1 LKLLSDLSAQWAVI
15 DRLLDEALALDP
27 SARAA
32 WLDRLAPEH
41 QPLKAT
47 LRDLLDEHAGIE
59 TRAFLDTLPKMSEPA
74 TDLKAGDEVGPYR
87 IIEKIGS
94 GGQGSV
100 WLAQRSD
107 GQLKRKLALKLPQLA
122 WAEGLAARME
132 RERDILGAL
141 DHPYIARLY
150 DAGVDQRGRP
160 FLALEYVE
168 GVSLDRSC
176 DEQRLDI
183 RARVALFM
191 KILEAVQYA
200 HTALVVHRDLKPAN
214 VLVNAKGEPKL
225 LDFGVSSLM
234 EQAGADGEGEAE
246 QTSTR
251 AMTPRY
257 ASPEQ
262 MEGRRLGVG
271 SDVYSLGVMLHET
284 LSGCSP
290 YAIKRGS
297 VREYEEAI
305 LEGKV
310 RAPSR
315 SALDDAI
322 ALARDTTPRRLAR
335 QLQGDL
341 DAIVLKALA
350 RDPRERYGSALALHE
365 DLRRWM
371 TGRAVQAR
379 PPSAWVSLRKFLVR
393 NRWIAG
399 GVTAAVAAV
408 AVAGLV
414 AVYQARVAREE
425 ARRANATRDF
435 VMGIFN
441 DANPALHGGR
451 DVTVRE
457 LLSANEQKLIDRL
470 DGDPAL
476 QADVLHSVA
485 QVWDR
490 FGDVG
495 RVVEIHDKRT
505 MLLDGHGAAPRDVA
519 GALLEQ
525 GQALAVVGRLEEIP
539 PLLDRVREVSP
550 IERMPDTLRD
560 RYEFLRGWLAL
571 NLGDRRDAQGHF
583 TRALEAARRNGDVA
597 SQVRA
602 LYGRSATETFVNRIA
617 PDRDRTAA
625 LRDHREAVRLL
636 ESSSIDRLQRYD
648 QMDQLLVNL
657 FWLGEWRE
665 GWPLVR
671 QQMVE
676 ADRLFGE
683 FAPAAS
689 ALQFFHTAYLW
700 RLGRPREALDFLAAR
715 ERHRGA
721 QPGGAVPAPP
731 SAREAAMESRLWMAL
746 ERPEEARAALDQ
758 WREQMPDAAPA
769 DPLRYPK
776 RRAKGSTK
784 VLDPTPADRLRIGV
798 AELEWAQLFAE
809 PDEVLRLLSDSP
821 WSSLA
826 GDDDS
831 EWPLYPL
838 WHRGLAL
845 ERSGDRGSA
854 VLLLEAAVRKAQEV
868 FGEGHPRVA
877 LVRMS
882 LAFVRWRGG
891 REGEPTG
898 RATMVAEMKGV
909 VDDLERAMPPD
920 APAMRQA
927 TVFLAH
933 LRGAPATNESLNRWR
948 NPQQT
953 FIP

>member
-1 LKLLSDLSAQWAVI
+1 MKLLSDLSSQWAVI
-15 DRLLDEALALDP
+15 NRLLDEALALEP
-27 SARAA
+27 SERAA

-168 GVSLDRSC
+168 GVNLDRHC
-176 DEQRLDI
+176 DEQRLDT

-225 LDFGVSSLM
+225 LDFGVSSLVAQSM
-234 EQAGADGEGEAE
+234 AEGEDAAT
-246 QTSTR
+246 QTSVR

-262 MEGRRLGVG
+262 MEGKRLGVG
-271 SDVYSLGVMLHET
+271 SDVYSLGVMLHEL
-284 LSGCSP
+284 LSGGSP
-290 YAIKRGS
+290 YAVKRGS
-297 VREYEEAI
+297 VAEYQDAI
-305 LEGKV
+305 LEGEV

-315 SALDDAI
+315 SVASEVI
-322 ALARDTTPRRLAR
+322 AFARGTTPRRLAR

-341 DAIVLKALA
+341 DAIVLRALA
-350 RDPRERYGSALALHE
+350 RDPRERYGSALALHD
-365 DLRRWM
+365 DLRRWL

-379 PPSAWVSLRKFLVR
+379 PPSAWISLRKFLVR
-393 NRWIAG
+393 NRVIVGAITAG
-399 GVTAAVAAV
+399 VVAVMVAA
-408 AVAGLV
+408 LV
-414 AVYQARVAREE
+414 AVQQAGVAREE

-441 DANPALHGGR
+441 DANPALHAGR

-470 DGDPAL
+470 SGDPML

-490 FGDVG
+490 FGDFG
-495 RVVEIHDKRT
+495 RVVDIHQKRAS
-505 MLLDGHGAAPRDVA
+505 LLGGNGATDEAVA
-519 GALLEQ
+519 LALLEQ
-525 GQALAVVGRLEEIP
+525 GKALAVVERVQDMK
-539 PLLDRVREVSP
+539 PLLDRVRDQLPVED
-550 IERMPDTLRD
+550 MPPQVRES
-560 RYEFLRGWLAL
+560 YEWQRGWVAL
-571 NLGDRRDAQGHF
+571 YLGDRREAKAHF
-583 TRALEAARRNGDVA
+583 TRAVEAARGSGDLA

-602 LYGRSATETFVNRIA
+602 LFGRSASETWVNRVA
-617 PDRDRTAA
+617 PDRDRAAA
-625 LRDHREAVRLL
+625 LRDHREAAQLL
-636 ESSSIDRLQRYD
+636 ERSQLDRLQRFD
-648 QMDQLLVNL
+648 QRLQLLSNL
-657 FWLGEWRE
+657 FWLGEYLE

-671 QQMVE
+671 QQLAE
-676 ADRLFGE
+676 ADQLYGE
-683 FAPAAS
+683 YPPVAS
-689 ALQFFHTAYLW
+689 PLPFFYTAYLW
-700 RLGRPREALDFLAAR
+700 RLGRPQDALDWSAAR
-715 ERHRGA
+715 ARHQRASGTA
-721 QPGGAVPAPP
+721 PNGPPA
-731 SAREAAMESRLWMAL
+731 SREVAMQARLLLASG
-746 ERPEEARAALDQ
+746 RPTEARALLDE
-758 WREQMPDAAPA
+758 WRRTNF
-769 DPLRYPK
+769 DPP
-776 RRAKGSTK
+776 
-784 VLDPTPADRLRIGV
+784 VVDQLRIGV
-798 AELEWAQLFAE
+798 PELEWAQVQST
-809 PDEVLRLLSDSP
+809 PDEVLRLLAAKP
-821 WSSLA
+821 WSGLA
-826 GDDDS
+826 DSDDS

-845 ERSGDRGSA
+845 ERKGDTA
-854 VLLLEAAVRKAQEV
+854 TAIPILESAVRKARDV

-877 LVRMS
+877 LVRLS
-882 LAFVRWRGG
+882 LAFVRWRAGG
-891 REGEPTG
+891 GQDMAG
-898 RATMVAEMKGV
+898 RNILATTLAGIVT
-909 VDDLERAMPPD
+909 DLERAMPPEH
-920 APAMRQA
+920 PALKEAR
-927 TVFLAH
+927 VFLAH
-933 LRGAPATNESLNRWR
+933 IRGASATESDIQRWR
-948 NPQQT
+948 DPAAT
-953 FIP
+953 FHP

>member
-315 SALDDAI
+315 SAFDDAI

-399 GVTAAVAAV
+399 GVSAAVTAV

-414 AVYQARVAREE
+414 AVQQAKVAREE

-457 LLSANEQKLIDRL
+457 LLSANEEKLIDRL

-495 RVVEIHDKRT
+495 RVVEIHEKRT
-505 MLLDGHGAAPRDVA
+505 MLLHGNGAAPREVA
-519 GALLEQ
+519 AALLEQ
-525 GQALAVVGRLEEIP
+525 AQALAVVNRLQEIP
-539 PLLDRVREVSP
+539 PLLDRARESSP
-550 IERMPDTLRD
+550 IDRMPDHLRH
-560 RYEFLRGWLAL
+560 RYEFLRGWVAL
-571 NLGDRRDAQGHF
+571 NLGDRRVAQAHF
-583 TRALEAARRNGDVA
+583 TRALDAARRDGDVA

-602 LYGRSATETFVNRIA
+602 LYGRSASETYVNRVT
-617 PDRDRTAA
+617 PDRDRAAA

-636 ESSSIDRLQRYD
+636 EGSSIDRLQRYD
-648 QMDQLLVNL
+648 QMEQLLGNL
-657 FWLGEWRE
+657 FWLGEYRE
-665 GWPLVR
+665 GWPFAR

-676 ADRLFGE
+676 ADQLFGE
-683 FAPAAS
+683 FAAA
-689 ALQFFHTAYLW
+689 AGPLQFFHVSYLW
-700 RLGRPREALDFLAAR
+700 RLGRSQEALDWLAAR
-715 ERHRGA
+715 DRHRSGKATVAAA
-721 QPGGAVPAPP
+721 QT
-731 SAREAAMESRLWMAL
+731 AREAALESRLWMAVGKPL
-746 ERPEEARAALDQ
+746 EARVPLDRWQ
-758 WREQMPDAAPA
+758 RSSGGQVPPID
-769 DPLRYPK
+769 L
-776 RRAKGSTK
+776 
-784 VLDPTPADRLRIGV
+784 LRISV
-798 AELEWAQLFAE
+798 AELEWAQLYAGHQ
-809 PDEVLRLLSDSP
+809 EVLGQLAAPP

-845 ERSGDRGSA
+845 ERAGDRASA
-854 VLLLEAAVRKAQEV
+854 LPILESAVRKAQEV

-898 RATMVAEMKGV
+898 RATMVAEMEGV
-909 VDDLERAMPPD
+909 LADLERAMPPD

>member
-1 LKLLSDLSAQWAVI
+1 MKLLSDLSEQWAVI
-15 DRLLDEALALDP
+15 NRLLDEALELDP
-27 SARAA
+27 SEHEA
-32 WLDRLAPEH
+32 WLERLAPEH
-41 QPLKAT
+41 HGLKAT
-47 LRDLLDEHAGIE
+47 LRGLLAAQAGIQ
-59 TRAFLDTLPKMSEPA
+59 TRTFLDTLPRMSEPA
-74 TDLKAGDEVGPYR
+74 TDLKAGDEIGPYR
-87 IIEKIGS
+87 ILERIGS

-100 WLAQRSD
+100 WLAQRAD

-122 WAEGLAARME
+122 WAEGLAVRME

-160 FLALEYVE
+160 FLAIEYVE
-168 GVSLDRSC
+168 GVSLDRFC
-176 DEQRLDI
+176 DDGRLDVRTRI
-183 RARVALFM
+183 ALFM

-214 VLVNAKGEPKL
+214 VIVNARGEPKL

-234 EQAGADGEGEAE
+234 EQAGADGADAE
-246 QTSTR
+246 DAAAQTSTR

-271 SDVYSLGVMLHET
+271 SDVYSLGVMLHEL

-290 YAIKRGS
+290 YAIARGS
-297 VREYEEAI
+297 VRDYEQAI
-305 LEGKV
+305 LQGRV

-315 SALDDAI
+315 SAIEEQA
-322 ALARDTTPRRLAR
+322 AEARDTTPKRLAR

-350 RDPRERYGSALALHE
+350 RDPRERYGTVVALHD

-399 GVTAAVAAV
+399 GVTAAVTAV

-414 AVYQARVAREE
+414 AVQQAKVAREE

-451 DVTVRE
+451 DVSVRE
-457 LLSANEQKLIDRL
+457 LLSANEDKLIDRL

-495 RVVEIHDKRT
+495 RVVEIHGKRAT
-505 MLLDGHGAAPRDVA
+505 LLDGHGASSEEIAS
-519 GALLEQ
+519 ALLEQ
-525 GQALAVVGRLEEIP
+525 GQALAVVDRLEGIP
-539 PLLDRVREVSP
+539 PLLDRVREVTP
-550 IERMPDTLRD
+550 IEQMPDGLRD

-571 NLGDRRDAQGHF
+571 NVGDRRVAQAHF
-583 TRALEAARRNGDVA
+583 TRALEAARRSGDVA

-602 LYGRSATETFVNRIA
+602 LYGRSAAETFVNRIA
-617 PDRDRTAA
+617 PDRDRVAA

-636 ESSSIDRLQRYD
+636 EGSSLDRLQRYD
-648 QMDQLLVNL
+648 QMGQLLGNL

-665 GWPLVR
+665 GWPLLR
-671 QQMVE
+671 AQMVE
-676 ADRLFGE
+676 ADALFGE
-683 FAPAAS
+683 FADAS
-689 ALQFFHTAYLW
+689 AALQFLHTAYLW
-700 RLGRPREALDFLAAR
+700 RLGRAQEALDWSAAR
-715 ERHRGA
+715 ERHRRGHTDSGSG
-721 QPGGAVPAPP
+721 QGPQ
-731 SAREAAMESRLWMAL
+731 SSREAAMESRLWMAL
-746 ERPEEARAALDQ
+746 GRPDEARAPLQRWRRSVVEGPALND
-758 WREQMPDAAPA
+758 
-769 DPLRYPK
+769 L
-776 RRAKGSTK
+776 
-784 VLDPTPADRLRIGV
+784 LRIGV
-798 AELEWAQLFAE
+798 AELEWAQLFAG
-809 PDEVLRLLSDSP
+809 PDEVLGPLSQHP

-826 GDDDS
+826 GDHDS
-831 EWPLYPL
+831 EWPLYPV

-845 ERSGDRGSA
+845 ERKGDRASA
-854 VLLLEAAVRKAQEV
+854 VPLLEAAVRKAQEV
-868 FGEGHPRVA
+868 FGVGHPRVA

-882 LAFVRWRGG
+882 LVFVKWRGG
-891 REGEPTG
+891 RAEDRAG
-898 RATMVAEMKGV
+898 RASLVEQMAGV
-909 VDDLERAMPPD
+909 VSDLERAMPPD
-920 APAMRQA
+920 APALREA
-927 TVFLAH
+927 AVFLAH
-933 LRGAPATNESLNRWR
+933 LRGAPATEDDLKRWR
-948 NPQQT
+948 NPQAT
-953 FIP
+953 FFP

>member
-122 WAEGLAARME
+122 RAEGLAARME

-297 VREYEEAI
+297 VRDYEQAI
-305 LEGKV
+305 LEGAV

-315 SALDDAI
+315 SAFDDAI
-322 ALARDTTPRRLAR
+322 ALARDIAPGCLAR

-399 GVTAAVAAV
+399 GVSAAVTAV

-414 AVYQARVAREE
+414 AVQQAKVAREE

-457 LLSANEQKLIDRL
+457 LLSANEEKLIDRL

-495 RVVEIHDKRT
+495 RVVEVHEKRT
-505 MLLDGHGAAPRDVA
+505 MLLEGNGAAPREVA
-519 GALLEQ
+519 AALLEQ
-525 GQALAVVGRLEEIP
+525 AQALAVVNRLQEIP
-539 PLLDRVREVSP
+539 PLLDRARESLP
-550 IERMPDTLRD
+550 IDRMPDHLRH
-560 RYEFLRGWLAL
+560 RYEFLRGWVAL
-571 NLGDRRDAQGHF
+571 NLGDRRVAQAHF
-583 TRALEAARRNGDVA
+583 TRALDAARRDGDVA

-602 LYGRSATETFVNRIA
+602 LYGRSASETYVNRVT
-617 PDRDRTAA
+617 PDRDRAAA

-636 ESSSIDRLQRYD
+636 EGSSIDRLQRYD
-648 QMDQLLVNL
+648 QMEQLLGNL
-657 FWLGEWRE
+657 FWLGGYRE
-665 GWPLVR
+665 GWPSVR
-671 QQMVE
+671 QHMVE
-676 ADRLFGE
+676 ADQLFGE
-683 FAPAAS
+683 YAAAS
-689 ALQFFHTAYLW
+689 AVMQFFNVSYLW
-700 RLGRPREALDFLAAR
+700 RLGRSQEALDWLAAR
-715 ERHRGA
+715 DRHRSGQGTA
-721 QPGGAVPAPP
+721 AATQT
-731 SAREAAMESRLWMAL
+731 AREAALESRLWMAVGKPL
-746 ERPEEARAALDQ
+746 EAR
-758 WREQMPDAAPA
+758 MP
-769 DPLRYPK
+769 L
-776 RRAKGSTK
+776 
-784 VLDPTPADRLRIGV
+784 DRLRRSSGGEISPNDLLRISH
-798 AELEWAQLFAE
+798 AELEWGQLYAGHQ
-809 PDEVLRLLSDSP
+809 EVLGQLAAPP

-845 ERSGDRGSA
+845 ERAGDRASA
-854 VLLLEAAVRKAQEV
+854 LPILESAVRKAQEV

-882 LAFVRWRGG
+882 LAFARWRGG
-891 REGEPTG
+891 WADEPQG
-898 RATMVAEMKGV
+898 RATLVAQMVGV
-909 VDDLERAMPPD
+909 VADLEPAMPPD
-920 APAMRQA
+920 APAVRLA

-933 LRGAPATNESLNRWR
+933 LRGAPATDESLKRWR